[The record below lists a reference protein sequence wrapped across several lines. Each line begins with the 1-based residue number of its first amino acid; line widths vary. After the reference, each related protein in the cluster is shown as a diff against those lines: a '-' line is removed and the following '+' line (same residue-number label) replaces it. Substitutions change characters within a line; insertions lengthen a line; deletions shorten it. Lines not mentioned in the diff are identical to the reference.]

1 MEISYF
7 IINYFYFAT
16 FGPYFTMDHTILCRI
31 FFLHS
36 IPTSTM
42 QIRMTTA
49 KASSAP
55 PGRRYG
61 VALQRALL
69 RSARPQRFRFSGHSA
84 PEACRL
90 FFSRA
95 RRASALPLALLL
107 GFLGA
112 ACAEMPPPITQSPI
126 ARETSSPRA
135 ACLVAARQAEITHGV
150 PEGLLTAIA
159 LNESGL
165 HAYALNLR
173 GRAYFPETREEARR
187 LLVSAGTRGM
197 AGCFQINAGVHV
209 ARGEDWPLDPP
220 RAADWAARYLVQHY
234 ETYGDWGRAVLRWHG
249 ASPRQAGHHIICRL
263 HGKLEVTAPG
273 STLFADRCRPGA
285 PQWARVRQNGAAHLE
300 VAEAAE

>member
-1 MEISYF
+1 
-7 IINYFYFAT
+7 
-16 FGPYFTMDHTILCRI
+16 
-31 FFLHS
+31 
-36 IPTSTM
+36 
-42 QIRMTTA
+42 MTTA

-61 VALQRALL
+61 VGLQRALL
-69 RSARPQRFRFSGHSA
+69 RSPRPPRFRSSGYSA
-84 PEACRL
+84 PKAFRL
-90 FFSRA
+90 FCSKA
-95 RRASALPLALLL
+95 RRASAISLVLVL
-107 GFLGA
+107 GVFGA
-112 ACAEMPPPITQSPI
+112 GCVERPSPVTQSPVVRD
-126 ARETSSPRA
+126 ASSPRA
-135 ACLVAARQAEITHGV
+135 ACLVAAREAEVTHGL

-187 LLVSAGTRGM
+187 LLTSAGTRGM

-209 ARGEDWPLDPP
+209 KRGEDWPFDPNQ
-220 RAADWAARYLVQHY
+220 AADWSARYLVQHF

-249 ASPRQAGHHIICRL
+249 ASPRRANNRIVCRV
-263 HGKLEVTAPG
+263 HSKLEVTAPG

-285 PQWARVRQNGAAHLE
+285 PQWARVRRNGAAHLE